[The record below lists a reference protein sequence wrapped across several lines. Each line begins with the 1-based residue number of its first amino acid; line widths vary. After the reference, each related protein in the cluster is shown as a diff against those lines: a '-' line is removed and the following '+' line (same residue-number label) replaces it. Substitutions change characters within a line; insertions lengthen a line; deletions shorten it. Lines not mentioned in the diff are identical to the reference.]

1 MTHFPEHIGHPL
13 DNPIW
18 HALTSTH
25 AHLAEGAGL
34 ARRYPLHLAPF
45 AAVREQTPEGFAAL
59 ARALD
64 PEGMAAL
71 FVTPLE
77 PPPPGWAHVR
87 SFEVVQMTCEKLEP
101 TLEPEMIEL
110 ETRDVPEMLE
120 LIRLTEPGPFKDRAN
135 ELGTFY
141 GVHATDSDRDRKLVA
156 MAGERIRLTGFTEI
170 SAVCT
175 HPDFQRRGLAR
186 GLTHRLAREIL
197 ARDEVPFLH
206 VFAGNSNAIRAY
218 ESLGFQKRQVFTG
231 VVIKSPEENL

>member
-1 MTHFPEHIGHPL
+1 MTHFPEQIGHPL

-25 AHLAEGAGL
+25 AHLAEGNAL
-34 ARRYPLHLAPF
+34 AKRYPLHLAPF
-45 AAVREQTPEGFAAL
+45 AAVREQTPEAFAAL
-59 ARALD
+59 ARALH

-71 FVTPLE
+71 FIAPLE
-77 PPPPGWAHVR
+77 PALPGWTHLR
-87 SFEVVQMTCEKLEP
+87 TFEVVQMTCEKLEP
-101 TLEPEMIEL
+101 TSEPEMIEL

-120 LIRLTEPGPFKDRAN
+120 LIRLTEPGPFKERAN
-135 ELGTFY
+135 ELGKFY
-141 GVHATDSDRDRKLVA
+141 GVRQDGKLVA

-175 HPDFQRRGLAR
+175 HPDYQRRGLAR
-186 GLTHRLAREIL
+186 GLMHRISREIL

-218 ESLGFQKRQVFTG
+218 ETLGFKPRQTFTG
-231 VVIKSPEENL
+231 VVIKAPEEQP

>member
-1 MTHFPEHIGHPL
+1 MSQHPL

-25 AHLAEGAGL
+25 ADLAQGDAL

-59 ARALD
+59 ARALH

-77 PPPPGWAHVR
+77 PPLPGWTHLR
-87 SFEVVQMTCEKLEP
+87 TFEVIQMTCKNLVP
-101 TLEPEMIEL
+101 TPEPEMLKL

-141 GVHATDSDRDRKLVA
+141 GVREGHPERNGKLVA
-156 MAGERIRLTGFTEI
+156 IAGERIRLTGFTEI

-186 GLTHRLAREIL
+186 GLMHRLSCEIL
-197 ARDEVPFLH
+197 ARGEVPFLH
-206 VFAGNSNAIRAY
+206 VFAGNSNAIHAY
-218 ESLGFQKRQVFTG
+218 ESLGFQRRQTFTG
-231 VVIKSPEENL
+231 VVIKAPQENP

>member
-1 MTHFPEHIGHPL
+1 MTHFPEQIMHPL

-25 AHLAEGAGL
+25 ADLAEGDGL

-59 ARALD
+59 AQALH

-71 FVTPLE
+71 FITPLE
-77 PPPPGWAHVR
+77 PPLPGWTHLR
-87 SFEVVQMTCEKLEP
+87 TFEVIQMTCEKPMP
-101 TLEPEMIEL
+101 TPEPEMIEL

-135 ELGTFY
+135 ELGTFH
-141 GVHATDSDRDRKLVA
+141 GVRQDGKLVA

-175 HPDFQRRGLAR
+175 HPDYQRRGLAR

-218 ESLGFQKRQVFTG
+218 ESLGFQRRQVFTG
-231 VVIKSPEENL
+231 VVIKAPQEIS

>member
-1 MTHFPEHIGHPL
+1 MNQHPL

-18 HALTSTH
+18 HALMSTH
-25 AHLAEGAGL
+25 AHLAEGNAL

-45 AAVREQTPEGFAAL
+45 AAVREQTAEGFAAL
-59 ARALD
+59 ARALH

-77 PPPPGWAHVR
+77 PPLPGWTHLR
-87 SFEVVQMTCEKLEP
+87 TFEVMQMTCENLVP
-101 TLEPEMIEL
+101 TPEPEMIKL
-110 ETRDVPEMLE
+110 ETQDVPEMLE

-141 GVHATDSDRDRKLVA
+141 GVRDTGKLVA

-206 VFAGNSNAIRAY
+206 VFAGNTNAIRAY
-218 ESLGFQKRQVFTG
+218 ESLGFQRRQLFTG
-231 VVIKSPEENL
+231 VVIKAPQENP

>member
-1 MTHFPEHIGHPL
+1 MSQHPL

-25 AHLAEGAGL
+25 ADLAEGDAL

-59 ARALD
+59 ARALH

-71 FVTPLE
+71 FVAPLE
-77 PPPPGWAHVR
+77 PALPGWTHLR
-87 SFEVVQMTCEKLEP
+87 TFEVMQMTCEKLVP
-101 TLEPEMIEL
+101 TPEPEMIEL
-110 ETRDVPEMLE
+110 ETQDVPEMLE

-135 ELGTFY
+135 ELGNFY
-141 GVHATDSDRDRKLVA
+141 GVRDSHPDQGGKLVA

-175 HPDFQRRGLAR
+175 HPNFQRRGLAR

-218 ESLGFQKRQVFTG
+218 ETLGFQRRQSFTG
-231 VVIKSPEENL
+231 VVIKAPEENP

>member
-1 MTHFPEHIGHPL
+1 MNHSSEQIMHPL

-25 AHLAEGAGL
+25 ADLAQGDAL

-59 ARALD
+59 ARALH

-71 FVTPLE
+71 FVTPLK
-77 PPPPGWAHVR
+77 PPLPGWTHLR
-87 SFEVVQMTCEKLEP
+87 TFEVMQMICENLVP
-101 TLEPEMIEL
+101 TSEPEMIEL
-110 ETRDVPEMLE
+110 ETQDVPGMLE

-135 ELGTFY
+135 ELGNFY
-141 GVHATDSDRDRKLVA
+141 GVRDNGKLVA

-197 ARDEVPFLH
+197 ARDEIPFLH

-218 ESLGFQKRQVFTG
+218 ETLGFQKRQTFTG
-231 VVIKSPEENL
+231 VVIKAPEENP

>member
-1 MTHFPEHIGHPL
+1 MHPL

-18 HALTSTH
+18 HALNSTH
-25 AHLAEGAGL
+25 ASLAEGDTL

-45 AAVREQTPEGFAAL
+45 AAVREQTPEAFAAL
-59 ARALD
+59 ARALY

-77 PPPPGWAHVR
+77 PPLPGWTHLR
-87 SFEVVQMTCEKLEP
+87 SFEVVQMTCENLVP
-101 TLEPEMIEL
+101 MPEPEMIEL
-110 ETRDVPEMLE
+110 GAQDVPEMLE
-120 LIRLTEPGPFKDRAN
+120 LVRLTSPGPFKDRAN

-141 GVHATDSDRDRKLVA
+141 GVHQAGKLVA

-186 GLTHRLAREIL
+186 GLIHRLAREIL
-197 ARDEVPFLH
+197 ARGEVPFLH

-218 ESLGFQKRQVFTG
+218 ETLGFQQRQTFTG
-231 VVIKSPEENL
+231 VLIKAPEEIS